1 MEAAQYCMKKN
12 PHDSTNPI
20 MKLFFLWTIK
30 LFKVGSKKDLQIED
44 LFGPKTKDKSTSI
57 GLELAR
63 HWNTE
68 VNRCQKKISEDKDRD
83 PKKQPKPSLFRALFF
98 TFKWEFVFLGILGF
112 FNEVISRLSQ
122 PILLGILLSYFRPVP
137 LIPIEHALY
146 AAGALV
152 LINLITA
159 ISVNHYMFAS
169 YRLGMRARIAV
180 CSLIYRKSL
189 KLSATAL
196 GDSTPGKVVNLLS
209 NDVNRFDLSAFFMH
223 FLWLAPL
230 AALVTL
236 VLLWQEVGIAGVLG
250 VAVVFTVMPLQSY
263 TGKLSA
269 RFRLQTAIRTDER
282 VRLMNEIIS
291 GVQVIKM
298 YTWEIPFSKLVQLAR
313 KLELR
318 VVRKNT
324 YVRAL
329 FMSFMLFTTRAAIF
343 CTMTSLVLQGI
354 PLTATKVFVFAQFF
368 ATLSIS
374 MSAMFVR
381 SISESAEAWVS
392 IHRLQDFLNQ
402 DEFQGHHQTQKINCS
417 IISGDEKQVAE
428 IVKNV
433 SMDCK
438 KSRTSVKITKGN
450 AKWGASEVA
459 STLQDIDIEILK
471 GKLVGIIGPVGSG
484 KSSLLQTILGE
495 LNLESGS
502 IEINGKIS
510 YASQEPWVFG
520 STVRQ
525 NILFGL
531 PYDDFSQFKSLA
543 WYMHI
548 KPSVVLFVTTAGSS
562 SRPTL
567 DQRGGHEPL
576 KLK

>member
-1 MEAAQYCMKKN
+1 MEATQYCMKKN
-12 PHDSTNPI
+12 SHDSTNSI

-44 LFGPKTKDKSTSI
+44 LFGPKTKDKSTNI
-57 GLELAR
+57 GLELTR

-68 VNRCQKKISEDKDRD
+68 VSRCLKKINENKDRD
-83 PKKQPKPSLFRALFF
+83 PIKLPKPSLFRVLFF
-98 TFKWEFVFLGILGF
+98 TFKWEFVFLGMLGF
-112 FNEVISRLSQ
+112 FNEVVSRLSQ

-152 LINLITA
+152 LMNLMTA
-159 ISVNHYMFAS
+159 IS
-169 YRLGMRARIAV
+169 
-180 CSLIYRKSL
+180 SL

-209 NDVNRFDLSAFFMH
+209 NDVNRFDLSAFFVH

-236 VLLWQEVGIAGVLG
+236 VLLFQEVGVAGILG
-250 VAVVFTVMPLQSY
+250 VAVVFIVMPLQSY
-263 TGKLSA
+263 TGTLSA

-298 YTWEIPFSKLVQLAR
+298 YTWEIPF
-313 KLELR
+313 
-318 VVRKNT
+318 T
-324 YVRAL
+324 H
-329 FMSFMLFTTRAAIF
+329 ID
-343 CTMTSLVLQGI
+343 
-354 PLTATKVFVFAQFF
+354 
-368 ATLSIS
+368 
-374 MSAMFVR
+374 
-381 SISESAEAWVS
+381 
-392 IHRLQDFLNQ
+392 H
-402 DEFQGHHQTQKINCS
+402 
-417 IISGDEKQVAE
+417 
-428 IVKNV
+428 
-433 SMDCK
+433 K

-531 PYDDFSQFKSLA
+531 PYDDFRYNEVVRVCSLQKDFQQFSNGDQTLVGDK
-543 WYMHI
+543 
-548 KPSVVLFVTTAGSS
+548 GSS
-562 SRPTL
+562 LSGGQKARINLARAVYREADIYLL
-567 DQRGGHEPL
+567 DDPL
-576 KLK
+576 SAVDAHVGRQLYDKCVRTHLRNKTRLLVTHQLHYLTNADHIIIMENVTIFYLF